1 MCDLTHLYVWH
12 DTFIRVTWLFHACAT
27 WLIAPVRY
35 DSYTSV
41 IWLIQ
46 YYLLLTLDR
55 RKYHV
60 CLLSQSHAWH
70 ASSFIRA
77 TPLIHVCDIS
87 LTRAWHDSFTI
98 TFYWLMVV
106 INITS
111 LSRPTHIRDMT
122 HSHMWHKTFTC
133 VTWHIHMCD
142 MTHSHIHMYDY
153 VSIYIYT
160 CMTMYIY
167 ICTYVWLIHHYSV
180 LQLVAVC
187 CSVLQQSQVMRHLH
201 NYLRLWCVAVH
212 YSVLQCAA
220 MRCSTLHWVA
230 VCCSV

>member
-1 MCDLTHLYVWH
+1 MTHLYVWH

-77 TPLIHVCDIS
+77 TPLIHVCAIS
-87 LTRAWHDSFTI
+87 LTRVWQDSFTI

-122 HSHMWHKTFTC
+122 HSHVWHDTFAC

-142 MTHSHIHMYDY
+142 MTHSYMSHDIHTCDVT
-153 VSIYIYT
+153 VSSV
-160 CMTMYIY
+160 CDMTSPHVRHDSFTTTRSRLLVVIN
-167 ICTYVWLIHHYSV
+167 ITSDSRLIHYYF
-180 LQLVAVC
+180 L
-187 CSVLQQSQVMRHLH
+187 
-201 NYLRLWCVAVH
+201 
-212 YSVLQCAA
+212 
-220 MRCSTLHWVA
+220 
-230 VCCSV
+230 